1 MRGVRLIEILNQR
14 PYQPLALNYQVV
26 LIYAAI
32 SGYLDSVEVKQIAK
46 FKDVLFELIWD
57 EEANVLSV
65 LKELAGADL
74 NVKSVVYD
82 IIIQTALRATL

>member
-1 MRGVRLIEILNQR
+1 VIEHQL
-14 PYQPLALNYQVV
+14 V

-74 NVKSVVYD
+74 NVKSVIYD